1 VSVIGSLSLLPNL
14 ITLARLLAV
23 PVTVYLLLESAYT
36 AAFWVFVA
44 AGLSD
49 ALDGYLAERLNAHSR
64 IGAFLDPLADKTLI
78 VGVFVTLGYIG
89 HVPVWLVML
98 IAFRDL
104 LIIGGAL
111 LFHTMTHSLK
121 MAPLAIS
128 KLNTAA
134 QIALAAV
141 VLAEL
146 GLRLSVPYL
155 SPALTYFVGATTF
168 VSGAAYVV
176 KWGRLA
182 VTLEQDDQ

>member
-36 AAFWVFVA
+36 AAFWLFVV

-49 ALDGYLAERLNAHSR
+49 ALDGYLAKRLGVQSE
-64 IGAFLDPLADKTLI
+64 IGAYFDPLADKALI

-89 HVPVWLVML
+89 HVAVWLVFL

-111 LFHTMTHSLK
+111 LFQTVTQSLK
-121 MAPLAIS
+121 MAPLMIS
-128 KLNTAA
+128 KLNTVA
-134 QIALAAV
+134 QIALASV

-146 GLRLSVPYL
+146 GLGLSVPYL
-155 SPALTYFVGATTF
+155 APTLIYLVAATTF

-176 KWGRLA
+176 KWGWLA
-182 VTLEQDDQ
+182 ITLERGDQ